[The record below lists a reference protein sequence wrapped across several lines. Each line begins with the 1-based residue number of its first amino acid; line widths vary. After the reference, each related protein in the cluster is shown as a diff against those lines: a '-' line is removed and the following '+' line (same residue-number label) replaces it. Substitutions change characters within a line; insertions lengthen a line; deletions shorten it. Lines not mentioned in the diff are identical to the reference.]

1 MLNDALIGGGPEQ
14 MAAKADPVRFY
25 AMFVYFL
32 ACFIQVR
39 GEGHQPSFAR

>member
-1 MLNDALIGGGPEQ
+1 MEDGRKGLLDSELGVAP
-14 MAAKADPVRFY
+14 DPVRFY

-39 GEGHQPSFAR
+39 DP